1 MKAEGA
7 LGKRMEEK
15 YQLSDVEI
23 IDKRRGGWRG
33 ASAFGLALEGAK
45 W

>member
-1 MKAEGA
+1 MKAEGE

-15 YQLSDVEI
+15 YQLSVEEI
-23 IDKRRGGWRG
+23 IDKRKGALRG